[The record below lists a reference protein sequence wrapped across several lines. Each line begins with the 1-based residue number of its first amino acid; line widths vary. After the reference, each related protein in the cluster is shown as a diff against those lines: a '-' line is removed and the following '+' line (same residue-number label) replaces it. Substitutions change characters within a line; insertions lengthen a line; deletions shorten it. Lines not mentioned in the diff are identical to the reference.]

1 MSSRLFYGKIIRK
14 INLYMRTFAHVF
26 LLIIL
31 VAALGGFFG
40 TNVVFAKEHC
50 KLQAEDGESIP
61 STFPVGDCLTT
72 EGQKSFVPTLSADK
86 GELSGEK
93 GIGGILVKAINL
105 LTKIIASIAL
115 VVFIIGAL
123 LTVTSEGKEDRLEKG
138 KTAMLY
144 AIIGL
149 LVAFF
154 SFIIVTFVQ
163 SVLF

>member
-1 MSSRLFYGKIIRK
+1 
-14 INLYMRTFAHVF
+14 MRTFARVF
-26 LLIIL
+26 LLFSL
-31 VAALGGFFG
+31 VAALGGILG
-40 TNVVFAKEHC
+40 TNVVFAIEPC
-50 KLQAEDGESIP
+50 KLKTEGGETIP
-61 STFPVGDCLTT
+61 STFPVGDCLTA
-72 EGQKSFVPTLSADK
+72 EGQTSFVPTLSEDK

-115 VVFIIGAL
+115 IVFIIGAL

-138 KTAMLY
+138 KTAMFY